1 MDTEKNKCRIRK
13 CRLSMSLKCLMS
25 VSLAM
30 SMLLSVIGCGA
41 SDSENGGFSSAESEA
56 ALEDL
61 NRQNIE
67 KTQLIRATINELA
80 ELTGPIADMQ
90 ETKKMSHAE
99 ELNKR
104 ISMLKKKIHTLE
116 AIAAD
121 STDRVMARNLRA
133 LLEDKENQIRK
144 LKEEVKRKDA
154 KIDEMNNELA
164 NRNAELEKNYLRLQ
178 QQHNKIV
185 EQQKKMARILYV
197 VAEDYM
203 EFGRINFHDLRKKDG
218 RALQK
223 KFYDSAVI
231 RFRDAQN
238 CGYGDCTREINDAI
252 MSKNAIK

>member
-1 MDTEKNKCRIRK
+1 MDTEKNKCGMRK
-13 CRLSMSLKCLMS
+13 YCLSMNFMWFIS

-30 SMLLSVIGCGA
+30 SVLLSVTGCGV
-41 SDSENGGFSSAESEA
+41 SDSENGGFTEAASEA

-67 KTQLIRATINELA
+67 KTQLIKATLKELA
-80 ELTGPIADMQ
+80 ELTGPIDNMQ

-116 AIAAD
+116 TMAAD
-121 STDRVMARNLRA
+121 STDRVMARNLLV
-133 LLEDKENQIRK
+133 LLEDKENQIRR
-144 LKEEVKRKDA
+144 LKAEVKGQGK
-154 KIDEMNNELA
+154 KIDEMNKELA
-164 NRNAELEKNYLRLQ
+164 DRNAELEKNYLRLQ

-197 VAEDYM
+197 VAEDYT
-203 EFGRINFHDLRKKDG
+203 EFGRINFHDLRKKDS

-223 KFYDSAVI
+223 KFYESAII
-231 RFRDAQN
+231 RYRDAQN
-238 CGYGDCTREINDAI
+238 CGYADCTREINAAI
-252 MSKNAIK
+252 MSKNAVE